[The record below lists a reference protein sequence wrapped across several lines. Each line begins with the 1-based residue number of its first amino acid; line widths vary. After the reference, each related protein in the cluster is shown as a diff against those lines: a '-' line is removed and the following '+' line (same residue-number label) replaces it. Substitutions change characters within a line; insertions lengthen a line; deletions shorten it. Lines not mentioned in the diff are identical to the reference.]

1 MKKKMS
7 NRRFM
12 SIWIPIVSVMVVLA
26 IGANIAGSVFGGIL
40 DTSLGRGER
49 HVLHLE
55 NVANWDTEYYPQ
67 QYTTLAQA
75 REAAERKMYEVV
87 SEGMVLL
94 KNDGVLPLEKGSLVT
109 PFGRGY
115 AHPIY
120 NGNAIGGSIKYT
132 SPEDGITPRQAL
144 ERQFTLISA
153 AADKQPAQLGREKGM
168 WTQNNG
174 SWFQPITYSGYPDVP
189 VALEGTTRHD
199 VDAFGGDNYIL
210 ELDVSAYDD
219 IGAEELD
226 RMSGSTGILFISR
239 SGNENADKKSDG
251 YTDGTPHYLALSQ
264 NERDMIAWAKAHC
277 QSVVLVV
284 NSSNPVE
291 LMPVMQGELEVN
303 AIVWAGH
310 PGDVGFDPLADILC
324 GEVNPSGRLVD
335 LFATDFLKTPSF
347 ANLGN
352 FHYTNSESGV
362 GSEPYVEYA
371 EGMYNGYRYYE
382 TAYDLKAAGFSYGE
396 LNSQGAATAVGE
408 VAYPFG
414 YGLSYTTFDQKILS
428 VQGKEELEVTVSVT
442 NTGDRAGKEVVQLYL
457 NPPYTDLDREM
468 KIEKPTATLIA
479 FAKTGLLK
487 PGEST
492 QLVLRFGRDEMASYC
507 YTRDNGDG
515 TTGCYMLEEGQYVL
529 SLRRNSHEVI
539 ETTNWHNSQTIW
551 YDQSNPRPSE
561 IKMQAAMDDDGTLLD
576 VPERAEADN
585 EAGFIAATNLFPYMN
600 EYMNDEVVMLTRANW
615 EATLPFGEKISGKSI
630 NQKYIDMFGQEN
642 AFNAASDPRLG
653 NVQGSDVYAADPVQE
668 KQKNDLTLISLRG
681 KDFYDEAWDLLLDQ
695 LDYTA
700 DHDDIRQILTGTS
713 YSTNAIASIGLP
725 QSLHCEGAN
734 GVRLDN
740 GDGIGSDHSRDTSS
754 WCMAPEMAAT
764 WNTEL
769 MREMGE
775 AMGQEALLGG
785 RQGRMAPAMNLHRS
799 PFQGRVFEYYSE
811 DPVLSGKV
819 AAAVVT
825 GTSSS
830 GMFDFIKHFGLND
843 QETNRASF
851 LHTWATEQ
859 VVRELYNKPFEIC
872 IREARK
878 TIRYTA
884 DENGTVATKVMRG
897 CSAMMGAQNCFG
909 PVVAFAN
916 ADLMT
921 SLVRDEW
928 NFHGYII
935 TDMYNGSNEF
945 VEMSI
950 RAGTDGWLVWNTLN
964 NMNDFDSPTAK
975 AVIRNALHHVAFTI
989 ANSAVLQHTAPG
1001 SVVYYDEAPWRIAV
1015 RWTTIGI
1022 TVLAAFMIVWTL
1034 LRAADS
1040 KKHPDQYNV
1049 SKRKAAKAK

>member
-1 MKKKMS
+1 MKAAKAFRGLTCILSLLLAISIGLTSGMFS
-7 NRRFM
+7 AEGHINRFLGIETTVLVPKAEGVGQASSARYPSSFSADIAHYTAEEEDAKSKAADEFIEWEIEESAVLLRNNNHALPLTKEEM
-12 SIWIPIVSVMVVLA
+12 GRVSLFGRATVDPYFKSQSGGGEGGAGEHVDYLAALGERGFTVNETLLNAYRADQSPKTTYEHLGESPASVYTDDVLA
-26 IGANIAGSVFGGIL
+26 SFKDTEVAIVMFSRMAGESHDLLPEYKDSDGAIIGMLELSANERDMMTLVKKYKDSGCFKKIIVLLNTSNAMEVDWL
-40 DTSLGRGER
+40 DT
-49 HVLHLE
+49 
-55 NVANWDTEYYPQ
+55 Y
-67 QYTTLAQA
+67 
-75 REAAERKMYEVV
+75 
-87 SEGMVLL
+87 
-94 KNDGVLPLEKGSLVT
+94 GVD
-109 PFGRGY
+109 
-115 AHPIY
+115 ACMW
-120 NGNAIGGSIKYT
+120 IGGPGSGCGFRGVADLLTGASDPSGRLTDTYATSAMSAPAMMNFGDISYT
-132 SPEDGITPRQAL
+132 
-144 ERQFTLISA
+144 
-153 AADKQPAQLGREKGM
+153 
-168 WTQNNG
+168 NG
-174 SWFQPITYSGYPDVP
+174 
-189 VALEGTTRHD
+189 
-199 VDAFGGDNYIL
+199 
-210 ELDVSAYDD
+210 
-219 IGAEELD
+219 
-226 RMSGSTGILFISR
+226 
-239 SGNENADKKSDG
+239 
-251 YTDGTPHYLALSQ
+251 GTPHYLALSK

-335 LFATDFLKTPSF
+335 LFATNFLKTPSF
-347 ANLGN
+347 ANWGN
-352 FHYTNSESGV
+352 FHYTNSE
-362 GSEPYVEYA
+362 
-371 EGMYNGYRYYE
+371 
-382 TAYDLKAAGFSYGE
+382 
-396 LNSQGAATAVGE
+396 
-408 VAYPFG
+408 
-414 YGLSYTTFDQKILS
+414 
-428 VQGKEELEVTVSVT
+428 
-442 NTGDRAGKEVVQLYL
+442 
-457 NPPYTDLDREM
+457 
-468 KIEKPTATLIA
+468 
-479 FAKTGLLK
+479 
-487 PGEST
+487 
-492 QLVLRFGRDEMASYC
+492 
-507 YTRDNGDG
+507 
-515 TTGCYMLEEGQYVL
+515 
-529 SLRRNSHEVI
+529 
-539 ETTNWHNSQTIW
+539 
-551 YDQSNPRPSE
+551 
-561 IKMQAAMDDDGTLLD
+561 
-576 VPERAEADN
+576 
-585 EAGFIAATNLFPYMN
+585 
-600 EYMNDEVVMLTRANW
+600 
-615 EATLPFGEKISGKSI
+615 
-630 NQKYIDMFGQEN
+630 
-642 AFNAASDPRLG
+642 
-653 NVQGSDVYAADPVQE
+653 
-668 KQKNDLTLISLRG
+668 
-681 KDFYDEAWDLLLDQ
+681 
-695 LDYTA
+695 
-700 DHDDIRQILTGTS
+700 TGTS

-1049 SKRKAAKAK
+1049 SKRKAAKVK